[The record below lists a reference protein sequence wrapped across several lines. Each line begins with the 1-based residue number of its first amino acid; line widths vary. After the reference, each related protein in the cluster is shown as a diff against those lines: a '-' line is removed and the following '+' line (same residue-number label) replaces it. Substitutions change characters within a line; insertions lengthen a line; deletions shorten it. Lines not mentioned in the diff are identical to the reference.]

1 MDDPDENPSETTEI
15 KNVLPDVVHSQQIAV
30 GTTDGENDKK
40 QGTQLQSD
48 NEDSQTESIS
58 EHIPSRLECLSESEN
73 SKAQEIVIVKPELVP
88 LSAPSPIKPP
98 DSSDSENQTKDPN
111 KLSTSW
117 PIDVNVDMHLIS
129 DESPVN
135 LALSSDKERT
145 QNVSIDSP
153 QLQSEPYMDQSLQS
167 ENYNDSLNN
176 QSNETLGTRE
186 SINSISENIDNSEK
200 FSSGSEEII
209 KLDIRGQGV
218 PKLQFPVQKIIFGPP
233 PEGSTLM
240 DAKVESIT
248 TYPNLMS
255 PFLLCAR
262 DSIKVDDIFIDEPV
276 KDSAPEKS
284 LNLEKS
290 SSNDNIE
297 QKDFLVEE
305 FLFDEVVK
313 EKDNDG
319 KEESMPQKSM
329 PVDDGTSI
337 STMTTEYKT
346 ICEEYNVKLVH
357 LEDTIIHRDQLI
369 EELTISL
376 QRCVSECDSLRHEN
390 DHLINEV
397 QNLQHFINEKS
408 DRDTIKG
415 QLSDFVK
422 YQSMVKDDSTKFF
435 SAVSSS
441 SSMQSSNGEKDMDR
455 EEIVVNYSKSDLRSS
470 EDSDDFLTGF
480 EDKITEIVNKF
491 DECIEEN
498 SKNQLRESL
507 VRLLADEVGK
517 LRIESDTEMKELE
530 AQMQQDKQSYSIETR
545 RLRELL
551 ASVKSGDADIDILR
565 EELAAKHEKEME
577 NLRMYFEK
585 KCSDMERSYSEEV
598 WRGKCVSALGSL
610 GSLDAPDAGDASRPD
625 ALRSD
630 APRPDARRRT
640 RSADAPSLSL
650 DSSPTEQ
657 AVRQVS
663 KKYEQQLDE
672 LRAEH
677 AACLHQHRDALA
689 SREAE
694 ISQLKAHLHSAENT
708 ETLYQQDIDLELEK
722 VLLSDPDAEVSSWPL
737 ELVALRDRIQGDK
750 QEKEVS
756 SLRDELSAGDSD
768 KWKQRRNFCFDQNR
782 HLEEVT
788 KERDELRRVAV
799 SLHRAVGEL
808 VAYCGRAEHELNST
822 VLAELLARLATQS
835 SSEDPGRPSSPNLSA
850 ELNASIVSR
859 SGKHVHFA
867 PDLNSILSDLD
878 EVPTGDSHYH
888 ALLSRDF
895 PEITRPAGTQRT
907 DCLVGFLEQQRD
919 LSADI
924 KRELENSLRRLRNEA
939 HSLLDLS
946 ARLARKSDCKMLE
959 SGEAQ
964 VAALVQDLDSKQESC
979 DNCELHRKNMEEA
992 MSECL
997 QRENLLRSDLEA
1009 AMVKIAQLMASSDV
1023 VVEGYGTCVPPACA
1037 PRGPRPPAA
1046 SPPPSPRADLEL
1058 LQRERD
1064 DLAQQLEAANRQ
1076 LRATRQFVEEQ
1087 ASEREGERDEF
1098 ARREGELRD
1107 ENARLG
1113 ARLRNNARILSEMHS
1128 LRLSCCDCRQHYA
1141 HVEHLE
1147 TQTREMNQIIT
1158 ELEARKSQADD
1169 EIKASEEKITLLRDI
1184 ISTLET
1190 QLEQKTEHEK
1200 EILEELERM
1209 RKTIDERDGKMRE
1222 LLGELES
1229 IKSEKNDAEVACVK
1243 CAQQEDKYAELMRTV
1258 DEQCGHAAAALA
1270 ARTRRLQRAHCAAPA
1285 GSSEPSEDVSLREH
1299 LQIKSQESDP
1309 SPRSPPPPAGEGA
1322 AFRALRAQLRALG
1335 LAQDALLKR
1344 SQDLELQRERLADVA
1359 QEVRAERDV
1368 LQARMSEQALKISS
1382 LSARLQQQRND
1393 AEALSHQATSQLS
1406 VQLHDALAEVQR
1418 LKEEMESKDK
1428 QLVRLRQNLE
1438 ERDRLNEQHH
1448 SLYGNS
1454 CNPKDKV
1461 IILERELSDAQSRI
1475 AQLETLAR
1483 DLQRDNEQLQA
1494 AARDQQQHLQQLL
1507 ALKLDANN
1515 QEDENGPAD
1524 VKTSARTLSD
1534 IVSISDFDEQD
1545 LQMRRAESKGHNLS
1559 LGEPPYGP
1567 LGPPGP
1573 PAHDRTLPPEGE
1585 RPHMSSLHLECSE
1598 QLDLP
1603 AHTPRADSLPA
1614 HLTSTQNKDLL
1625 KQYKRNANEI
1635 TLFGDFKHLTQKIT
1649 DNCSMYPNR
1658 DVSDTK
1664 NLSVEP
1670 KKINFSIEPTADN
1683 RDEEEFTSLR
1693 ELGIYLDTKQ
1703 QCYPDI
1709 LTQLKHEIKKS
1720 RSELEKCRSELKNA
1734 EEQLCEFPALKQEV
1748 EQLKGL
1754 LDNTV
1759 AAMDNDKKFYENQL
1773 ESFSANKQLLE
1784 QRLTELSQDVHDK
1797 SKDLHLLKEDILRRE
1812 NMILELAKEKRNLM
1826 NKMAELELK
1835 IDELQTK
1842 NTLLEKCE
1850 AENLEMREK
1859 MTELTKLEQLVND
1872 KNQQIDSLNQHLDRL
1887 DDLQRRLRDKSQ
1899 QHDSLQRALADK
1911 SDELARLAAAL
1922 HALRRDAADADQL
1935 RLQLS
1940 KLEKDQE
1947 NALLKLQN
1955 TQTELE
1961 RVNSL
1966 NQEMSLKIQD
1976 MKSLTDQLKD
1986 NETEIEILNED
1997 ISAFHY
2003 EIASLKDQLKMASRS
2018 PSPRKAPDD
2027 RRDDRPAR
2035 SDKRQL
2041 TKIRKQISLL
2051 QHELDFN
2058 KKELN
2063 DKAFE
2068 LAKAKLDITELKNNL
2083 SQADKQVSDA
2093 AADRELS
2100 AQRHHQLR
2108 HDLLHALQEKQQL
2121 AEQLELVLSRLREE
2135 SDVEELKAKLR
2146 QQVERCHELE
2156 AELQDVREL
2165 ADRSTGPDEGSGG
2178 GSRDRA
2184 RSPTA
2189 ELERA
2194 VRLQLSYS
2202 HALDHTIMDQILS
2215 ASSDEHEP
2223 VPRLAL
2229 AASESSSA
2237 RSSRSERERERERV
2251 AVLEERL
2258 RDKDALIAE
2267 LNRVREQLERDWQT
2281 ARLRYEAER
2290 ENSGRLQLLLDTQK
2304 ETALTLQKQDSNMI
2318 EILKKRLESAM
2329 HAEPPPRSP
2338 PQSESEDRWKGE
2350 VLLLKSKL
2358 QLERDKLS
2366 DQQAMWERDKL
2377 HKQREL
2383 DAKNEVCN
2391 TLRNELAHIKRRSH
2405 DSSLELL
2412 RARELAAAQARTID
2426 ALERRLDACERL
2438 RPVDDALSEIE
2449 IHKIELTREMSSL
2462 KKCLSDS
2469 IRPAD
2474 TPAPHQ
2480 LIRCLHSRC
2489 IRLESIRKA
2498 LIWQKRY
2505 LQRTLHGY
2513 VQLERTLRL
2522 PSSGAARVSTGK
2534 ERFKCAV
2541 WAVVGAVRLQ
2551 YLVRRRNARVSA
2563 AAALLLDTPVQQ
2575 RRPPSATPAAPALS
2589 EFNRRMQC
2597 PSSSPRSE
2605 PFVLSSPRGEMAAAY
2620 LNKLEAVS
2628 RCLNQTLRPADRT

>member
-58 EHIPSRLECLSESEN
+58 EHIPSRLESLSESEN

-88 LSAPSPIKPP
+88 LNAPSPIKPP

-153 QLQSEPYMDQSLQS
+153 KLQSEPYMDQSLQS

-186 SINSISENIDNSEK
+186 SDNSISENIDNSEK

-290 SSNDNIE
+290 SSSDNIE

-346 ICEEYNVKLVH
+346 ICEEYNAKLVH

-470 EDSDDFLTGF
+470 EESDDFLTGF

-585 KCSDMERSYSEEV
+585 KCSDMERRPKKGYSEEV

-677 AACLHQHRDALA
+677 AACLHQLRDQHRDALA

-722 VLLSDPDAEVSSWPL
+722 KMESQLEQRIREVREEARREVIDQLQDQLQVLLSDPDAEVSSWPL

-835 SSEDPGRPSSPNLSA
+835 SSEDPDRPSSPNLSA

-878 EVPTGDSHYH
+878 E
-888 ALLSRDF
+888 
-895 PEITRPAGTQRT
+895 
-907 DCLVGFLEQQRD
+907 DCIVGFLEQQRD

-1064 DLAQQLEAANRQ
+1064 DLAQQ
-1076 LRATRQFVEEQ
+1076 
-1087 ASEREGERDEF
+1087 
-1098 ARREGELRD
+1098 
-1107 ENARLG
+1107 
-1113 ARLRNNARILSEMHS
+1113 
-1128 LRLSCCDCRQHYA
+1128 
-1141 HVEHLE
+1141 VEHLE

-1559 LGEPPYGP
+1559 LGEPPYAP
-1567 LGPPGP
+1567 HAPPGP

-1614 HLTSTQNKDLL
+1614 HLTSTQNKDML

-1635 TLFGDFKHLTQKIT
+1635 TLFGDFKHSTQKIP

-1658 DVSDTK
+1658 DVSDSK
-1664 NLSVEP
+1664 NFSVEP

-1693 ELGIYLDTKQ
+1693 ELGVYLDTKQ

-1835 IDELQTK
+1835 IDELQAK

-1859 MTELTKLEQLVND
+1859 MTELTRLEQLVND

-1986 NETEIEILNED
+1986 KETEIEILNED
-1997 ISAFHY
+1997 ISAFHD

-2156 AELQDVREL
+2156 AELQDIREL
-2165 ADRSTGPDEGSGG
+2165 ADRSTGPDGGSGG
-2178 GSRDRA
+2178 GSGDRA

-2338 PQSESEDRWKGE
+2338 PQSEGEERWKGE

-2366 DQQAMWERDKL
+2366 DQLAMWERDKL

-2426 ALERRLDACERL
+2426 TLERRLDACERL

-2551 YLVRRRNARVSA
+2551 YLVRRRNARASA

-2575 RRPPSATPAAPALS
+2575 RRPPSATPAAPAREYS
-2589 EFNRRMQC
+2589 VTF
-2597 PSSSPRSE
+2597 
-2605 PFVLSSPRGEMAAAY
+2605 
-2620 LNKLEAVS
+2620 
-2628 RCLNQTLRPADRT
+2628 TLQLD

>member
-722 VLLSDPDAEVSSWPL
+722 KMESQLEQRVREVREEARRDVIDQLQDQLQVLLSDPDAEVSSWPL

-907 DCLVGFLEQQRD
+907 VSHNTQHHIRTTPG
-919 LSADI
+919 
-924 KRELENSLRRLRNEA
+924 
-939 HSLLDLS
+939 
-946 ARLARKSDCKMLE
+946 
-959 SGEAQ
+959 
-964 VAALVQDLDSKQESC
+964 
-979 DNCELHRKNMEEA
+979 
-992 MSECL
+992 
-997 QRENLLRSDLEA
+997 
-1009 AMVKIAQLMASSDV
+1009 
-1023 VVEGYGTCVPPACA
+1023 PPVACA
-1037 PRGPRPPAA
+1037 PRRLAPEKLKVAKAEFESMLADGTARPSDSPWSSPLHLAPKKDNGWRPCGDYRQLNARTIPDRYPVRHIHDFAHNIAGCSTFSTIDLVKAYNQIPVCADDIPKTAITTPFGMYEFPFMTFGLRNA
-1046 SPPPSPRADLEL
+1046 SQTFQRFVDEMMRGLDFVYCYLDDFLIFSRDSIQHEQHLRQVFTRLRDYGMVINLSKCVFGAPEVTFLGYRISESGTKPLDEKVQAINNFPPPKDVRTLRRFLGMANFYRRFLPNAAQIQAPLNALLMGSVKGSTPISLNDIALKAFAETKESLSNAALLAHPDCQAKMSLVTDASDLAIGAVLQQLKNDTWEHLGFFSRKLSPSQNKYSPYDRELLAIYEAIKYFRHMLEARHFTIYTDHKPISFAFHERKQNCSPRQFRHLDFISQFTTDIRHISGKNNVVADTLSRVDELEAPICLADLANAQNCDPE
-1058 LQRERD
+1058 
-1064 DLAQQLEAANRQ
+1064 LAQYLTDS
-1076 LRATRQFVEEQ
+1076 L
-1087 ASEREGERDEF
+1087 
-1098 ARREGELRD
+1098 
-1107 ENARLG
+1107 
-1113 ARLRNNARILSEMHS
+1113 S
-1128 LRLSCCDCRQHYA
+1128 LRLKKMDYPGCRNPLYCDISTPTPRPFITKDYRKQVFQSLHSLSHPGASATAKLVADRFVWPGVRKDCR
-1141 HVEHLE
+1141 
-1147 TQTREMNQIIT
+1147 NW
-1158 ELEARKSQADD
+1158 ARSCL
-1169 EIKASEEKITLLRDI
+1169 S
-1184 ISTLET
+1184 
-1190 QLEQKTEHEK
+1190 
-1200 EILEELERM
+1200 
-1209 RKTIDERDGKMRE
+1209 
-1222 LLGELES
+1222 
-1229 IKSEKNDAEVACVK
+1229 C
-1243 CAQQEDKYAELMRTV
+1243 
-1258 DEQCGHAAAALA
+1258 
-1270 ARTRRLQRAHCAAPA
+1270 QRAKVSRHVSAPLGTFDA
-1285 GSSEPSEDVSLREH
+1285 PTAR
-1299 LQIKSQESDP
+1299 
-1309 SPRSPPPPAGEGA
+1309 
-1322 AFRALRAQLRALG
+1322 FRHVHI
-1335 LAQDALLKR
+1335 
-1344 SQDLELQRERLADVA
+1344 DL
-1359 QEVRAERDV
+1359 
-1368 LQARMSEQALKISS
+1368 I
-1382 LSARLQQQRND
+1382 
-1393 AEALSHQATSQLS
+1393 
-1406 VQLHDALAEVQR
+1406 
-1418 LKEEMESKDK
+1418 
-1428 QLVRLRQNLE
+1428 
-1438 ERDRLNEQHH
+1438 
-1448 SLYGNS
+1448 
-1454 CNPKDKV
+1454 
-1461 IILERELSDAQSRI
+1461 
-1475 AQLETLAR
+1475 
-1483 DLQRDNEQLQA
+1483 
-1494 AARDQQQHLQQLL
+1494 
-1507 ALKLDANN
+1507 
-1515 QEDENGPAD
+1515 
-1524 VKTSARTLSD
+1524 
-1534 IVSISDFDEQD
+1534 
-1545 LQMRRAESKGHNLS
+1545 
-1559 LGEPPYGP
+1559 GP
-1567 LGPPGP
+1567 LPVSQGYRYCLT
-1573 PAHDRTLPPEGE
+1573 AIDRFTRWPEVM
-1585 RPHMSSLHLECSE
+1585 P
-1598 QLDLP
+1598 
-1603 AHTPRADSLPA
+1603 
-1614 HLTSTQNKDLL
+1614 
-1625 KQYKRNANEI
+1625 I
-1635 TLFGDFKHLTQKIT
+1635 
-1649 DNCSMYPNR
+1649 
-1658 DVSDTK
+1658 
-1664 NLSVEP
+1664 
-1670 KKINFSIEPTADN
+1670 
-1683 RDEEEFTSLR
+1683 
-1693 ELGIYLDTKQ
+1693 
-1703 QCYPDI
+1703 PDI
-1709 LTQLKHEIKKS
+1709 T
-1720 RSELEKCRSELKNA
+1720 A
-1734 EEQLCEFPALKQEV
+1734 E
-1748 EQLKGL
+1748 
-1754 LDNTV
+1754 TV
-1759 AAMDNDKKFYENQL
+1759 A
-1773 ESFSANKQLLE
+1773 
-1784 QRLTELSQDVHDK
+1784 
-1797 SKDLHLLKEDILRRE
+1797 
-1812 NMILELAKEKRNLM
+1812 
-1826 NKMAELELK
+1826 
-1835 IDELQTK
+1835 
-1842 NTLLEKCE
+1842 
-1850 AENLEMREK
+1850 
-1859 MTELTKLEQLVND
+1859 
-1872 KNQQIDSLNQHLDRL
+1872 
-1887 DDLQRRLRDKSQ
+1887 
-1899 QHDSLQRALADK
+1899 
-1911 SDELARLAAAL
+1911 
-1922 HALRRDAADADQL
+1922 
-1935 RLQLS
+1935 
-1940 KLEKDQE
+1940 
-1947 NALLKLQN
+1947 
-1955 TQTELE
+1955 
-1961 RVNSL
+1961 
-1966 NQEMSLKIQD
+1966 
-1976 MKSLTDQLKD
+1976 
-1986 NETEIEILNED
+1986 
-1997 ISAFHY
+1997 
-2003 EIASLKDQLKMASRS
+2003 
-2018 PSPRKAPDD
+2018 
-2027 RRDDRPAR
+2027 
-2035 SDKRQL
+2035 
-2041 TKIRKQISLL
+2041 
-2051 QHELDFN
+2051 
-2058 KKELN
+2058 
-2063 DKAFE
+2063 
-2068 LAKAKLDITELKNNL
+2068 
-2083 SQADKQVSDA
+2083 
-2093 AADRELS
+2093 
-2100 AQRHHQLR
+2100 
-2108 HDLLHALQEKQQL
+2108 
-2121 AEQLELVLSRLREE
+2121 
-2135 SDVEELKAKLR
+2135 
-2146 QQVERCHELE
+2146 
-2156 AELQDVREL
+2156 
-2165 ADRSTGPDEGSGG
+2165 
-2178 GSRDRA
+2178 
-2184 RSPTA
+2184 
-2189 ELERA
+2189 
-2194 VRLQLSYS
+2194 
-2202 HALDHTIMDQILS
+2202 
-2215 ASSDEHEP
+2215 
-2223 VPRLAL
+2223 
-2229 AASESSSA
+2229 
-2237 RSSRSERERERERV
+2237 
-2251 AVLEERL
+2251 
-2258 RDKDALIAE
+2258 
-2267 LNRVREQLERDWQT
+2267 
-2281 ARLRYEAER
+2281 
-2290 ENSGRLQLLLDTQK
+2290 
-2304 ETALTLQKQDSNMI
+2304 
-2318 EILKKRLESAM
+2318 
-2329 HAEPPPRSP
+2329 
-2338 PQSESEDRWKGE
+2338 
-2350 VLLLKSKL
+2350 
-2358 QLERDKLS
+2358 
-2366 DQQAMWERDKL
+2366 
-2377 HKQREL
+2377 
-2383 DAKNEVCN
+2383 
-2391 TLRNELAHIKRRSH
+2391 
-2405 DSSLELL
+2405 
-2412 RARELAAAQARTID
+2412 
-2426 ALERRLDACERL
+2426 
-2438 RPVDDALSEIE
+2438 
-2449 IHKIELTREMSSL
+2449 
-2462 KKCLSDS
+2462 
-2469 IRPAD
+2469 
-2474 TPAPHQ
+2474 
-2480 LIRCLHSRC
+2480 
-2489 IRLESIRKA
+2489 KA
-2498 LIWQKRY
+2498 LI
-2505 LQRTLHGY
+2505 
-2513 VQLERTLRL
+2513 
-2522 PSSGAARVSTGK
+2522 SGWIS
-2534 ERFKCAV
+2534 RFGCPTDIVTDRGRQFESA
-2541 WAVVGAVRLQ
+2541 LFQ
-2551 YLVRRRNARVSA
+2551 YLAKTTGFFFFFFFFFYN
-2563 AAALLLDTPVQQ
+2563 
-2575 RRPPSATPAAPALS
+2575 
-2589 EFNRRMQC
+2589 N
-2597 PSSSPRSE
+2597 
-2605 PFVLSSPRGEMAAAY
+2605 
-2620 LNKLEAVS
+2620 
-2628 RCLNQTLRPADRT
+2628 